1 MSPFPS
7 MGKSFG
13 KPTTIKCFS
22 EGLIKDR
29 TANPKTAI
37 TF

>member
-1 MSPFPS
+1 MPPFPS
-7 MGKSFG
+7 MGKPFG
-13 KPTTIKCFS
+13 KPTTIKRFS

-29 TANPKTAI
+29 TANPKTTI